1 MVGGPH
7 TKLANLRNAQDS
19 TLSNTLL
26 DNFIA
31 MYDWGLLDRGQF
43 YNIDIPE
50 SGIYGGDRHKLRTAQ
65 DPNYTDGQ
73 VWEGYRQNW
82 VWESGISATDEQP
95 ITISGVFVDDTFYAT
110 GNVTKPF
117 YIDHPNGRVVFD
129 TALTTTSAVQ
139 LEYSHKWVQV
149 IPAQGVPWFRQIQQ
163 GSFRNEEGF
172 QVSNSGNWVQLG
184 QTRVQLPA
192 IAIEVVPAKSLQP
205 YQLGGGQW
213 VNTDLVFYIMSEN
226 HWECTNLMDAILYQ
240 NDRSVHLF
248 DPTAVAISG
257 VLPFNYRNELNENAI
272 PSGLYPNM
280 VDNFFYRRCWI
291 NESRGNEVSQLS
303 PELYIGTTRCSTQ
316 VKAI

>member
-7 TKLANLRNAQDS
+7 TKLANLRNVQDS

-26 DNFIA
+26 DNFVA

-43 YNIDIPE
+43 YNINIPE

-117 YIDHPNGRVVFD
+117 YIDYPNGRVVFD
-129 TALTTTSAVQ
+129 TALTTTSTVQ

-192 IAIEVVPAKSLQP
+192 IAVEVVPAKSLQP

-213 VNTDLVFYIMSEN
+213 TNTDILFYVISEN

-280 VDNFFYRRCWI
+280 VDDFFYRRCWI
-291 NESRGNEVSQLS
+291 NESRGNEISQLS

>member
-7 TKLANLRNAQDS
+7 TKLANLRNVQDS

-26 DNFIA
+26 DNFVA

-43 YNIDIPE
+43 YNINIPE

-117 YIDHPNGRVVFD
+117 YIDYPNGRVVFD

-149 IPAQGVPWFRQIQQ
+149 VPAQGVPWFRQIQQ

-192 IAIEVVPAKSLQP
+192 IAVEVVPAKSLQP

-213 VNTDLVFYIMSEN
+213 INTDILFYVISEN
-226 HWECTNLMDAILYQ
+226 HWECTNLMDAIIYQ
-240 NDRSVHLF
+240 NDRSIHLF

-280 VDNFFYRRCWI
+280 VDDFFYRRCWI
-291 NESRGNEVSQLS
+291 NESRGNEISQLS

>member
-7 TKLANLRNAQDS
+7 TKLANLRNVQDS

-26 DNFIA
+26 DNFVA

-43 YNIDIPE
+43 YNINIPE

-117 YIDHPNGRVVFD
+117 YIDYPNGRVVFD

-149 IPAQGVPWFRQIQQ
+149 VPAQGVPWFRQIQQ
-163 GSFRNEEGF
+163 GSFRSEEGF

-192 IAIEVVPAKSLQP
+192 IAVEVVPAKSLQP

-213 VNTDLVFYIMSEN
+213 TNTDILFYVISEN

-240 NDRSVHLF
+240 NDRSIHLF

-280 VDNFFYRRCWI
+280 VDDFFYRRCWI
-291 NESRGNEVSQLS
+291 NESRGNEISQLS

>member
-7 TKLANLRNAQDS
+7 TKLANLNNAQDA
-19 TLSNTLL
+19 TLSNVLL
-26 DNFIA
+26 DNFVSL
-31 MYDWGLLDRGQF
+31 YDWGLLDRGQF
-43 YNIDIPE
+43 YNINIPQ
-50 SGIYGGDRHKLRTAQ
+50 SGIYGGDRHKLRSTQ
-65 DPNYTDGQ
+65 DPNYSNGQ

-117 YIDHPNGRVVFD
+117 YIDYPNGRVIFD
-129 TALTTTSAVQ
+129 TALTTTSTVQ

-172 QVSNSGNWVQLG
+172 QVSDSGNWVQLG

-192 IAIEVVPAKSLQP
+192 IAVEVIPAKSLQP

-213 VNTDLVFYIMSEN
+213 TNTDILFYVISEN
-226 HWECTNLMDAILYQ
+226 HWECTNLMDTILYQ
-240 NDRSVHLF
+240 NDRTVHLF
-248 DPTAVAISG
+248 NPTAVAISG

-280 VDNFFYRRCWI
+280 IDDFFYRRCWI
-291 NESRGNEVSQLS
+291 NQSRGNEITQLS

>member
-26 DNFIA
+26 DNFVA

-43 YNIDIPE
+43 YNINIPE

-117 YIDHPNGRVVFD
+117 YIDYPNGRVVFD
-129 TALTTTSAVQ
+129 TALTTTSTVQ

-213 VNTDLVFYIMSEN
+213 TNTDILFYVISEN
-226 HWECTNLMDAILYQ
+226 HWECTNLMDVILYQ

-248 DPTAVAISG
+248 DPTALAISG

-280 VDNFFYRRCWI
+280 VEDFFYRRCWI
-291 NESRGNEVSQLS
+291 NESRGNEISQLS

>member
-213 VNTDLVFYIMSEN
+213 VNTDLVFYIISEN
-226 HWECTNLMDAILYQ
+226 HWECTNLIDAIVYQ
-240 NDRSVHLF
+240 NDRTIHLF

-280 VDNFFYRRCWI
+280 VDDFFYRRCWI

-303 PELYIGTTRCSTQ
+303 PELYIGTARCSTQ

>member
-7 TKLANLRNAQDS
+7 TKLANLNNAQDA
-19 TLSNTLL
+19 TLSNVLL
-26 DNFIA
+26 DNFVSL
-31 MYDWGLLDRGQF
+31 YDWGLLDRGQF
-43 YNIDIPE
+43 YNINIPE
-50 SGIYGGDRHKLRTAQ
+50 SGIYGGDRHKLRSAQ
-65 DPNYTDGQ
+65 DPNYSNGQ

-95 ITISGVFVDDTFYAT
+95 ITISGVFVDDTFYSI
-110 GNVTKPF
+110 GNATKPF
-117 YIDHPNGRVVFD
+117 YIDYPNGRVVFD
-129 TALTTTSAVQ
+129 TALTTTSTVQ

-149 IPAQGVPWFRQIQQ
+149 IPAQGVPWFREIQQ

-172 QVSNSGNWVQLG
+172 QVSDSGNWVQLG

-192 IAIEVVPAKSLQP
+192 IAVEVVPAKSLQP

-213 VNTDLVFYIMSEN
+213 TNTDILFYVISEN

-240 NDRSVHLF
+240 NDRTVHLF
-248 DPTAVAISG
+248 NPTAVAISG

-280 VDNFFYRRCWI
+280 IDDFFYRRCWI
-291 NESRGNEVSQLS
+291 NQSRGNEITQLS

>member
-26 DNFIA
+26 DNFVA

-43 YNIDIPE
+43 YNINIPE

-192 IAIEVVPAKSLQP
+192 IAVEVVPAKSLQP
-205 YQLGGGQW
+205 YQLGGGH
-213 VNTDLVFYIMSEN
+213 I
-226 HWECTNLMDAILYQ
+226 
-240 NDRSVHLF
+240 
-248 DPTAVAISG
+248 
-257 VLPFNYRNELNENAI
+257 VLCN
-272 PSGLYPNM
+272 
-280 VDNFFYRRCWI
+280 
-291 NESRGNEVSQLS
+291 
-303 PELYIGTTRCSTQ
+303 
-316 VKAI
+316 

>member
-7 TKLANLRNAQDS
+7 TKLANLNNAQDA
-19 TLSNTLL
+19 TLSNVLL
-26 DNFIA
+26 DNFVSL
-31 MYDWGLLDRGQF
+31 YDWGLLDRGQF
-43 YNIDIPE
+43 YNINIPE
-50 SGIYGGDRHKLRTAQ
+50 SGIYGGDRHKLRSAQ
-65 DPNYTDGQ
+65 DPNYSNGQ

-117 YIDHPNGRVVFD
+117 YVDYPNGRVIFD
-129 TALTTTSAVQ
+129 TALTTTSTVQ

-149 IPAQGVPWFRQIQQ
+149 VPAQGVPWFREIQQ

-172 QVSNSGNWVQLG
+172 QVSDSGNWVQLG

-192 IAIEVVPAKSLQP
+192 IAVEVIPAKSLQP

-213 VNTDLVFYIMSEN
+213 TNTDILFYVISEN
-226 HWECTNLMDAILYQ
+226 HWECTNLMDTILYQ
-240 NDRSVHLF
+240 NDRTVHLF

-280 VDNFFYRRCWI
+280 IDDFFYRRCWI
-291 NESRGNEVSQLS
+291 NQSRGNEITQLS

>member
-7 TKLANLRNAQDS
+7 TKLANLNNAQDA
-19 TLSNTLL
+19 TLSNVLL
-26 DNFIA
+26 DNFVSL
-31 MYDWGLLDRGQF
+31 YDWGLLDRGQF
-43 YNIDIPE
+43 YNINIPE
-50 SGIYGGDRHKLRTAQ
+50 SGIYGGDRHKLRSAQ
-65 DPNYTDGQ
+65 DPNYSNGQ

-95 ITISGVFVDDTFYAT
+95 ITISGVFVDDAFYAT

-117 YIDHPNGRVVFD
+117 YIDYPNGRVVFD
-129 TALTTTSAVQ
+129 TALTTTSTVQ

-149 IPAQGVPWFRQIQQ
+149 IPAQGVPWFREIQQ

-172 QVSNSGNWVQLG
+172 QVSDSGNWVQLG

-192 IAIEVVPAKSLQP
+192 IAVEVVPAKSLQP

-213 VNTDLVFYIMSEN
+213 TNTDILFYVISEN

-240 NDRSVHLF
+240 NDRTVHLF
-248 DPTAVAISG
+248 NPTAVAISG

-280 VDNFFYRRCWI
+280 IDDFFYRRCWI
-291 NESRGNEVSQLS
+291 NQSRGNEITQLS

>member
-7 TKLANLRNAQDS
+7 TKLANLRNVQDS

-26 DNFIA
+26 DNFVA

-43 YNIDIPE
+43 YNINIPE
-50 SGIYGGDRHKLRTAQ
+50 SGIYGGDRHRLRTAQ

-149 IPAQGVPWFRQIQQ
+149 VPAQGVPWFRQIQQ

-172 QVSNSGNWVQLG
+172 QVSSSGNWVQLG

-213 VNTDLVFYIMSEN
+213 TNTDVLFYVISEN

-240 NDRSVHLF
+240 NDRSIHLF

-280 VDNFFYRRCWI
+280 VDDFFYRRCWI
-291 NESRGNEVSQLS
+291 NESRGNEISQLS

>member
-26 DNFIA
+26 DNFVA

-43 YNIDIPE
+43 YNINIPE
-50 SGIYGGDRHKLRTAQ
+50 SGIYGGDRHRLRTAQ
-65 DPNYTDGQ
+65 DPNYTNGQ

-95 ITISGVFVDDTFYAT
+95 ITISGVFVDDAFYAT

-117 YIDHPNGRVVFD
+117 YIDYPNGRVVFD
-129 TALTTTSAVQ
+129 TALTTTSTVQ

-213 VNTDLVFYIMSEN
+213 TNTDILFYVISEN
-226 HWECTNLMDAILYQ
+226 HWECTNLMDVILYQ

-248 DPTAVAISG
+248 DPTALAISG

-280 VDNFFYRRCWI
+280 VEDFFYRRCWI
-291 NESRGNEVSQLS
+291 NESRGNEISQLS

>member
-7 TKLANLRNAQDS
+7 TKLANLNNAQDA
-19 TLSNTLL
+19 TLSNVLL
-26 DNFIA
+26 DNFVSL
-31 MYDWGLLDRGQF
+31 YDWGLLDRGQF
-43 YNIDIPE
+43 YNINIPE
-50 SGIYGGDRHKLRTAQ
+50 SGIYGGDKHKLRSAQ
-65 DPNYTDGQ
+65 DPNYSNGQ

-117 YIDHPNGRVVFD
+117 YVDYPNGRVIFD
-129 TALTTTSAVQ
+129 TALTTTSTVQ

-149 IPAQGVPWFRQIQQ
+149 VPAQGVPWFREIQQ

-172 QVSNSGNWVQLG
+172 QVSDSGNWVQLG

-192 IAIEVVPAKSLQP
+192 IAVEVIPAKSLQP

-213 VNTDLVFYIMSEN
+213 TNTDILFYVISEN
-226 HWECTNLMDAILYQ
+226 HWECTNLMDTILYQ
-240 NDRSVHLF
+240 NDRTVHLF

-280 VDNFFYRRCWI
+280 IDDFFYRRCWI
-291 NESRGNEVSQLS
+291 NQSRGNEITQLS

>member
-7 TKLANLRNAQDS
+7 TKLANLNNAQDA
-19 TLSNTLL
+19 TLSNVLL
-26 DNFIA
+26 DNFVSL
-31 MYDWGLLDRGQF
+31 YDWGLLDRGQF
-43 YNIDIPE
+43 YNINIPE
-50 SGIYGGDRHKLRTAQ
+50 SGIYGGDKHKLRSAQ
-65 DPNYTDGQ
+65 DPNYSNGQ

-117 YIDHPNGRVVFD
+117 YVDYPNGRVIFD
-129 TALTTTSAVQ
+129 TALTTTSTVQ

-149 IPAQGVPWFRQIQQ
+149 VPAQGVPWFREIQQ

-172 QVSNSGNWVQLG
+172 QVSDSGNWVQLG

-192 IAIEVVPAKSLQP
+192 IAVEVIPAKSLQP

-213 VNTDLVFYIMSEN
+213 TNTDILFYVISEN
-226 HWECTNLMDAILYQ
+226 HWECTNLMDTILYQ
-240 NDRSVHLF
+240 NDRTVHLF

-257 VLPFNYRNELNENAI
+257 VLPFNYRNEINENAI

-280 VDNFFYRRCWI
+280 IDDFFYRRCWI
-291 NESRGNEVSQLS
+291 NQSRGNEITQLS